1 MLNIVAETLAL
12 AALDNGVRSDLS
24 EADTAI
30 VTRFNECSDGED
42 LNFILDYYNSVITYD
57 DRRFIMGDDGDCYII
72 EGSTVYYLPVESSAG
87 DGEYE
92 ICGETL

>member
-30 VTRFNECSDGED
+30 VTRFNSDPDD
-42 LNFILDYYNSVITYD
+42 LDFVLEYFNSVITYD
-57 DRRFIMGDDGDCYII
+57 DRRFIMGDDGDCYIV
-72 EGSTVYYLPVESSAG
+72 EGSTVYNLPVESALG
-87 DGEYE
+87 GEFE

>member
-1 MLNIVAETLAL
+1 MLNLVAETLAL

-30 VTRFNECSDGED
+30 VTRFNSDPDD
-42 LNFILDYYNSVITYD
+42 LDFVLEYFNSVITYD
-57 DRRFIMGDDGDCYII
+57 DRRFIMGDDGDCYIV
-72 EGSTVYYLPVESSAG
+72 EGSTVYYLPVESALG
-87 DGEYE
+87 GEFE